1 MEKKLPKVFAN
12 KIEKTINNNSKIY
25 NSTSETDEKKPEIQN
40 NNKVEKTILKKI
52 NEIMNSKKYIY
63 KIPVKIN
70 INGNEKITKIIGKN
84 KTNIITI
91 DNEIIKIEEINDI
104 EIYDENKNEI

>member
-1 MEKKLPKVFAN
+1 
-12 KIEKTINNNSKIY
+12 
-25 NSTSETDEKKPEIQN
+25 
-40 NNKVEKTILKKI
+40 
-52 NEIMNSKKYIY
+52 MNSKKYIY
-63 KIPVKIN
+63 KIPVKIK
-70 INGNEKITKIIGKN
+70 INGNEKITRIIGKN